1 MFKSPMAP
9 AAVGD
14 LLFCFF
20 QKNAGKREGV
30 LIFLESQC
38 CLFSRKVLYLPK
50 YRKNMAKLMRDIGE
64 FNALFHQPTLH
75 PFVSV
80 GDLAVADSS
89 LFEPTDFDMYCV
101 MLLEQE
107 CGKLTKDGK
116 PISYKVGTVVTVMPG
131 QTMMIQVESGKKPQ
145 GKMLAFRPE
154 LLIKTGLGR
163 DFYMF
168 GFFSYDAREALEL
181 SAIERGIL
189 QNCFANIIA
198 ELHTANDHLTG
209 HMLRLGIGQ
218 LLSYCK
224 RFYERQFV
232 TQRKTNS
239 DVVEKLSS
247 LLDNYLSSGLPEQ
260 KGQPTVAWCAQQFN
274 WSPNYFGDVIKR
286 ELHITAQEYVQGK
299 IIEVARNM
307 LSDTN
312 MSVTEIAQ
320 QLGFTYPNHFTR
332 LFRRKV
338 GLSPSQY
345 RMRV

>member
-1 MFKSPMAP
+1 MP
-9 AAVGD
+9 
-14 LLFCFF
+14 
-20 QKNAGKREGV
+20 R
-30 LIFLESQC
+30 
-38 CLFSRKVLYLPK
+38 
-50 YRKNMAKLMRDIGE
+50 LMRDIGE

-80 GDLAVADSS
+80 GDLAAADSS

-101 MLLEQE
+101 LLLEEE
-107 CGKLTKDGK
+107 CGELTKDGR
-116 PISYKVGTVVTVMPG
+116 PISYRAGTVVTMMPG
-131 QTMMIQVESGKKPQ
+131 QTMAITVESHKKPQ

-198 ELHTANDHLTG
+198 ELHTVDDHLTG

-239 DVVEKLSS
+239 DVIEKLSS

-299 IIEVARNM
+299 IIEVAKNM
-307 LSDTN
+307 LTDTA
-312 MSVTEIAQ
+312 MSVTAIAQ

-338 GLSPSQY
+338 GMSPSEY